1 MSSPKHSVPLETFIK
16 VATDHYVQFPNERTA
31 LMLIQM
37 ASKIQESEIG
47 NRDVSSYPEPDEEM
61 NSSGDDSDEEMNSSG
76 DDSDEETDSSD
87 DDSDEETDSS
97 DDDSDTEESGSDID
111 ISGGEDPSVP
121 MDTSPSS
128 HAILLSDAEKEK
140 IYFTHFTQNA
150 SKDTLAAWEFARRS
164 IDGCGR
170 VKQSVMLTKYTNDEI
185 YELLRTNEVYDEGTR
200 SFGPG
205 KKIGLYSV
213 ADYYCKDADGAE
225 IELLLKPYFR

>member
-1 MSSPKHSVPLETFIK
+1 MSSPKHSVPLDTFIK
-16 VATDHYVQFPNERTA
+16 VATEHYVQFPNERTA

-47 NRDVSSYPEPDEEM
+47 DRDVSSYPEPDEEM
-61 NSSGDDSDEEMNSSG
+61 NSSGDEDDSDEEMNSSG
-76 DDSDEETDSSD
+76 DEDDSDEEMDSSD
-87 DDSDEETDSS
+87 DDSDEEMDSS
-97 DDDSDTEESGSDID
+97 DDDSDTEEIGSDIGD
-111 ISGGEDPSVP
+111 EDP
-121 MDTSPSS
+121 MDTSHSP
-128 HAILLSDAEKEK
+128 HAILLSDDEKEK

-150 SKDTLAAWEFARRS
+150 SDATLAAWEFARRS

-170 VKQSVMLTKYTNDEI
+170 VKQSVMLTKFTNDEI

-213 ADYYCKDADGAE
+213 ADYYCKDEDGAD
-225 IELLLKPYFR
+225 IELQLKPYFR

>member
-1 MSSPKHSVPLETFIK
+1 MSSPKHSVPLDTFIK
-16 VATDHYVQFPNERTA
+16 VATEHYVQFPNERTA

-47 NRDVSSYPEPDEEM
+47 DRDMPSYTEPDEEM
-61 NSSGDDSDEEMNSSG
+61 NSSGDEDDSDEEM
-76 DDSDEETDSSD
+76 DSSD
-87 DDSDEETDSS
+87 
-97 DDDSDTEESGSDID
+97 DDDSDTEEIGSDIGD
-111 ISGGEDPSVP
+111 EDP
-121 MDTSPSS
+121 MDTSHSP
-128 HAILLSDAEKEK
+128 HAILLSDDEKEK

-150 SKDTLAAWEFARRS
+150 SDATLAAWEFARRS

-170 VKQSVMLTKYTNDEI
+170 VKQSVMLTKFTNDEI

-213 ADYYCKDADGAE
+213 ADYYCKDEDGAD
-225 IELLLKPYFR
+225 IELQLKPYFR